1 MKDSDDGEI
10 EEESRDAFHFPAGF
24 AAGFLA
30 DLEDVDEAEGSLGVE
45 EEAEGQGE
53 AGAEG
58 EEGPNSGEVLRLSD
72 ESASSKVKITRW
84 LRKASLLMPEA
95 GPMLLDSADETG
107 GENEFDGSGSGRG
120 HGNGPGEIRPV
131 GSRTVSN
138 KSILSQR
145 TMSQK
150 TISQR
155 TISHRTLSQKTISR
169 GSLMSARS
177 FTSSKSVAASIIS
190 AVGGSRAPRPV
201 MNSTAA
207 GASAPEKVIE
217 EYVMSQAAKEIDEKT
232 LVTRKSEYGRFL
244 TSRFLRATRLPA
256 GMLDK
261 MRDRTLNLLSQ
272 SRPALPSTCLLALFS
287 KHWFLF
293 CLVCQVALCLYR
305 GVNGVSAALNHFS
318 LSSIQEFRLTSAG
331 LDPIQPLS
339 LSLLF
344 EGCPIK
350 IGSTISKFYDESLGG
365 QGLKLTFNETVAVN
379 GWCVQFAAAAADDG
393 EKNRHAYRIQGRT
406 STGEWATV
414 GASRWTLVESVVSE
428 MPYARP
434 RGGPCIS
441 IRPSWM
447 WDAAIYVVPIVEG
460 SMLIAAIISAL
471 LRHEVMPLHA
481 AVRQKCRKFFLCA
494 STPSSRLAI

>member
-1 MKDSDDGEI
+1 MDSDDGEI

-30 DLEDVDEAEGSLGVE
+30 DLEDVDEAEGNLGVE
-45 EEAEGQGE
+45 EEVEEQGE
-53 AGAEG
+53 AGAARAEG
-58 EEGPNSGEVLRLSD
+58 EEGLNSGAVLQLSD

-95 GPMLLDSADETG
+95 GPMLLDSTEATG
-107 GENEFDGSGSGRG
+107 GDDEFDGSGSGHGPGPGPG
-120 HGNGPGEIRPV
+120 HGEIRPV

-169 GSLMSARS
+169 GSLMSART

-207 GASAPEKVIE
+207 GASASEKVIE

-261 MRDRTLNLLSQ
+261 MRDRTQNLLSQ
-272 SRPALPSTCLLALFS
+272 SRPALPSTCLLALLS
-287 KHWFLF
+287 KHWFIF

-305 GVNGVSAALNHFS
+305 GVNGVSATLNHFS
-318 LSSIQEFRLTSAG
+318 LNSIQEFRLISAG

-350 IGSTISKFYDESLGG
+350 IASTTIDFYDESLGG

-379 GWCVQFAAAAADDG
+379 GWCVQFAAAAA
-393 EKNRHAYRIQGRT
+393 EEEENNRHAYRIQGRT
-406 STGEWATV
+406 ATGEWATV

-428 MPYARP
+428 MPDAPP

-460 SMLIAAIISAL
+460 SLLIAAIISAR
-471 LRHEVMPLHA
+471 LRHEVKPSHA
-481 AVRQKCRKFFLCA
+481 AARQK
-494 STPSSRLAI
+494 T